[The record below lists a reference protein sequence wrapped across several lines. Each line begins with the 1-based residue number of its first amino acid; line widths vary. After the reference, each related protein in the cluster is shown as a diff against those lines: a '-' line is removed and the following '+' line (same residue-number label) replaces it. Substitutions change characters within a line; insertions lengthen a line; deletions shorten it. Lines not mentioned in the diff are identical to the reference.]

1 MSAEAV
7 HAGQA
12 VYSGLVLRLLYDVV
26 VLGVSNPLIWKCP
39 TARLLAH
46 YDANVSGNHLDVGVG
61 TGWFLDH
68 CRFPCP
74 APRLA
79 LMDLNPN
86 CLERASARVARYAP
100 ETHQRNVLAEIPFDG
115 RRFDSVGMTYLLH
128 CVPGPMA
135 DKAVAFDHV
144 RPLMNDGAVLFGATL
159 VQGSAPRSAAAR
171 RLMEVYNRR
180 GVFSNRDDTVEALD
194 AALAAR
200 FARHEV
206 ELVGCAALFRAVV

>member
-1 MSAEAV
+1 MSAEAT

-26 VLGVSNPLIWKCP
+26 VLGISNPWIWKCP

-46 YDANVSGNHLDVGVG
+46 YDANVTANHLDVGVG

-68 CRFPCP
+68 CRFPSP
-74 APRLA
+74 VPRLA

-100 ETHQRNVLAEIPFDG
+100 ETHRRDVLAEIPFDG

-128 CVPGPMA
+128 CVPGRMA
-135 DKAVAFDHV
+135 DKAVAFDHI

-159 VQGSAPRSAAAR
+159 VQGNAPRSATAR
-171 RLMEVYNRR
+171 RLMNTYNRR
-180 GVFSNRDDTVEALD
+180 GIFSNREDTAEALD
-194 AALAAR
+194 AALATR
-200 FARHEV
+200 FARHSV
-206 ELVGCAALFRAVV
+206 ELVGCAALFRAVA